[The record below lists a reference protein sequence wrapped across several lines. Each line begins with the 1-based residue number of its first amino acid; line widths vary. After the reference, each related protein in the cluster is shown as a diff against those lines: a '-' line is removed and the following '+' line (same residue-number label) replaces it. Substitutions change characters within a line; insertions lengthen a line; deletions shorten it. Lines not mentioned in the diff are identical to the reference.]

1 MNLGNK
7 ADYFLFT
14 GDFQGHIGLSQPHVH
29 LTYTT
34 RQLIFYL
41 TFLGREVLKF
51 NVTQLL
57 WKSLPRHKNRQT

>member
-34 RQLIFYL
+34 Y
-41 TFLGREVLKF
+41 LGREVLKF

-57 WKSLPRHKNRQT
+57 WKSLPRHKNRKT